1 MALFVVVTFFCL
13 FAGIYSLIYQ
23 LRVSRWPSVWGTLS
37 HARTQELGGSEILE
51 AKRDYRNR
59 VSYSYNV
66 NGKTYQGH
74 RLSGMTVVTDHNA
87 KALLENQLKGVK
99 KKDGKVK
106 VYYNPAKPSKSYLIN
121 GSVYQVVFTLGM
133 LTVMLLA
140 FISALN
146 QY

>member
-121 GSVYQVVFTLGM
+121 GSVYQVVFTLAM
-133 LTVMLLA
+133 LAVMLFA